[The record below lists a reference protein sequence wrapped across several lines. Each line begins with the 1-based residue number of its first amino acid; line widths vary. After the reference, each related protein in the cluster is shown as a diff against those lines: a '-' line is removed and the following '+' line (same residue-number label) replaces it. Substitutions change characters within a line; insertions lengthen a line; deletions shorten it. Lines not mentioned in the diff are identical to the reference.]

1 MSNKPKPRN
10 GLMFHTLRTEQLLSD
25 LRRAIE
31 PFRELSPQMVTATG
45 PTTGRTR
52 HEQIALAEDCVRKAY
67 CMLVDVQWFLSEY
80 DDPDTLADELDD
92 GEEDDTTTP
101 NPEEDEDECE

>member
-1 MSNKPKPRN
+1 MATNRKPRN

-25 LRRAIE
+25 LRAAIA
-31 PFRELSPQMVTATG
+31 PFRQLSPKIVMALG
-45 PTTGRTR
+45 PTGERTP
-52 HEQIALAEDCVRKAY
+52 EQFEAAEDCLKKAY

-92 GEEDDTTTP
+92 GKEDDTTTP